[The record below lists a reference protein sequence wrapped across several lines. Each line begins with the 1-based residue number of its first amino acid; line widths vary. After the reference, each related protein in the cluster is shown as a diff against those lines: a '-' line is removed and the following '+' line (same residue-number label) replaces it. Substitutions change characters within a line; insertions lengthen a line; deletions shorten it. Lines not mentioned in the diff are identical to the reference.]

1 MSRTEHVV
9 STLQRHRWVV
19 LFLLVL
25 SAAFASRGALKV
37 GVNNS
42 LEIWFVE
49 DDPQLQVYKRFQE
62 EYGNDE
68 VVVLALRHD
77 EGVLTQQGMDHLH
90 RLSQAVESVD
100 GISEAYSLANA
111 RGLDRGD
118 AGLDTST
125 LYRTDQPVSPE
136 LLRAR
141 VTRNPLLMGR
151 LISSDTKTAL
161 VVAKM
166 AATDEIDSVR
176 DGVLEQLREAVSKTN
191 LPVRTAGM
199 GVIYSALNEL
209 ALQDSKL
216 FIAASNLLIFIVL
229 AALFRRIVPI
239 LVTLGVIALA
249 SLWLMGLYGA
259 AGRSTNMVTMVLP
272 TLMLI
277 IGVSDCVHFLG
288 HAARS
293 HQGIDREDHVRKSL
307 AFMMWPCLMNS
318 LTTAAGFASLAFAP
332 MPVVRDLGLFAAVGV
347 IGAFVAAFLGCTIAL
362 TWPQAEPRVGG
373 SRRLLAGVRWLA
385 RMASKRPRRVLL
397 GGLITLLFAGVGI
410 ARLTVDTYSIGF
422 LKDSHPV
429 AQDSEAIETDFGPY
443 TPLEFLVTLPETLQS
458 DSTPAVLRA
467 IADWQDNMASTA
479 TVGWTQSYVDGLRRL
494 AQISADGS
502 TQAYRLPSD
511 DTLLMQ
517 LMKRYD
523 PSGDPGLPQ
532 LISDDQSVLRVT
544 AGIPMGSARAF
555 EAQITELRALAD
567 FPEGTALDV
576 TGYLPLYVAMMEA
589 VVDSQISSFALA
601 FCIIFVMLAL
611 LFRSLSTAAFAVPAN
626 LLPVLVIL
634 GVMGATGIALDVA
647 TVTISAI
654 VLGLVVDDT
663 TQFLYRYRHELE
675 TASCV
680 EEAVEKAIVG
690 AGQAMAVTSLAL
702 GLGFLVLTLTAVKSI
717 AFFGLLCTLALL
729 FALLSDLL
737 ILPATLIVLQ
747 RR

>member
-90 RLSQAVESVD
+90 RLSRAVESVE

-249 SLWLMGLYGA
+249 SIWLMGLYGA

-532 LISDDQSVLRVT
+532 LLSDDQNVLRVT